1 MDFKQFMKNVKN
13 EASDAVEVTK
23 IKAKISKEKSTVKDT
38 FEEIGKLMYET
49 YRKSGVM
56 PEEYKEQITKVDEAR
71 AKINE
76 YNKEIENVIASV
88 DFSENLY
95 YNKRY
100 FVFPQLTSDGGGS
113 IGEYSS
119 ILREKDRNGFKFDIS
134 GNASYYTMDWITI
147 DNVPFPTYEDI
158 HGIEKQLH
166 ERDEK
171 LILQEEKLTKLENLV
186 AELGNKVQAI
196 EDRDNL

>member
-1 MDFKQFMKNVKN
+1 LKGEKVMDFKQFMKNVKN

-76 YNKEIENVIASV
+76 YNKEIENVKMT
-88 DFSENLY
+88 N
-95 YNKRY
+95 
-100 FVFPQLTSDGGGS
+100 
-113 IGEYSS
+113 
-119 ILREKDRNGFKFDIS
+119 
-134 GNASYYTMDWITI
+134 
-147 DNVPFPTYEDI
+147 
-158 HGIEKQLH
+158 
-166 ERDEK
+166 
-171 LILQEEKLTKLENLV
+171 
-186 AELGNKVQAI
+186 
-196 EDRDNL
+196 